1 MFPFTVTCTSKIE
14 AINGSI
20 DKSKGLA
27 YLNNY
32 IEKYKGEDIYISENQ
47 IFFKP
52 KFRIFASGW
61 YKFSNIEQGEFIL
74 TDNSISFKFYMYRLL
89 IIASIMAA
97 FMGYSSK
104 EVFVGIF
111 CFLVLGVGNWVIA
124 LVKFRKMTN
133 ELAVTLS
140 KL

>member
-61 YKFSNIEQGEFIL
+61 YKFSNIEQGEFVL
-74 TDNSISFKFYMYRLL
+74 TDNTVSFKFSMYRLL
-89 IIASIMAA
+89 IITTIMSA
-97 FMGYSSK
+97 FMGFSSH
-104 EVFVGIF
+104 EVFVGVF
-111 CFLVLGVGNWVIA
+111 FFLGLVGGNWIINFI
-124 LVKFRKMTN
+124 KFRNMTN
-133 ELAVTLS
+133 ELATALS
-140 KL
+140 NM